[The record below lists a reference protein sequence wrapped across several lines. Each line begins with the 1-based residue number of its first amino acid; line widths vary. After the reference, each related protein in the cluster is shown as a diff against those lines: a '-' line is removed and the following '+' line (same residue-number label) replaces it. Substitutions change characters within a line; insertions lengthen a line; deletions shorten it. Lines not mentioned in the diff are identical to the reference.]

1 MRVLLFV
8 SLISFSY
15 LSIIAQPITRLP
27 YLWGAERVIVEVTQP
42 WTSTGIIINV
52 GDTITILV
60 SGVATTNINN
70 DPVWVGPEGWGVF
83 SNNDPIPAYSV
94 VGKIGISGEPFY
106 VARMT
111 SFVANVSG
119 ELSLGYFDTY
129 FSDNYGYYIAFVF
142 HRSNST
148 TDTEYKL
155 NNLPT
160 NLILEQ
166 NYPNPF
172 NPSTNIEYSIPNQN
186 FVQLKIFDEL
196 GQEVKTLVSAELPA
210 GNYKI
215 KWDGTNNSGILVASG
230 RYFYQVS
237 YDNIQLSKKMILL
250 K

>member
-8 SLISFSY
+8 SLISIAY
-15 LSIIAQPITRLP
+15 LSVIAQPITRLP

-42 WTSTGIIINV
+42 WTSTGITISV
-52 GDTITILV
+52 GDTITINV

-83 SNNDPIPAYSV
+83 DNNDPIPAYSV
-94 VGKIGISGEPFY
+94 VGKIGANGDPFY

-142 HRSNST
+142 HRPNFT
-148 TDTEYKL
+148 TNTDYL
-155 NNLPT
+155 SNNLPT
-160 NLILEQ
+160 NLKLEQ

-172 NPSTNIEYSIPNQN
+172 NPSTNIEYSIPIQS
-186 FVQLKIFDEL
+186 FVQLKIFDEI
-196 GQEVKTLVSAELPA
+196 GQEVKTLVNSELPA

-215 KWDGTNNSGILVASG
+215 NWDGTNNSGSLVASG

-237 YDNIQLSKKMILL
+237 YDNVRLTKKMILL